1 VALNSSLS
9 LTVTLRDRYDTEA
22 ITRGAA
28 SNHDGQL
35 LFGVRA
41 KF

>member
-1 VALNSSLS
+1 V
-9 LTVTLRDRYDTEA
+9 RDKYDSQSVV
-22 ITRGAA
+22 RGAA